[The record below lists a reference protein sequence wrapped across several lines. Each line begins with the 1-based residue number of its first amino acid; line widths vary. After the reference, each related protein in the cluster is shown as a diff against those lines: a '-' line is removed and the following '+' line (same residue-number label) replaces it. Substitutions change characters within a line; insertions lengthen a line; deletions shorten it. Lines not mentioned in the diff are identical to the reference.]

1 MMFFKSNNKDD
12 NGLLR
17 NIGIYILLNAAILLV
32 FALAIRI
39 YYMSIIQKIWL
50 LKNIITYLY
59 QILTPLRRIFT
70 G

>member
-1 MMFFKSNNKDD
+1 MMFFKSSNKDD

-39 YYMSIIQKIWL
+39 YYVDNT
-50 LKNIITYLY
+50 KNLVAEKYY
-59 QILTPLRRIFT
+59 NILVSNLVS
-70 G
+70 